1 MDMVLWNNEEQ
12 MVEILTDS
20 TSLLLHPYLEC
31 EARWDAAQRLLAERG
46 FCLPTIAQMEAIH
59 RLLKSINGLILAHN
73 GCTIK
78 ESWYWCRDEIPPFHA
93 MYYDI
98 GDGFDGGDLQQYTN
112 FVRAVKDL

>member
-1 MDMVLWNNEEQ
+1 MDKVLWNEAEQ
-12 MVEILTDS
+12 MVEIVTDS
-20 TSLLLHPYLEC
+20 TSLLLHPYLEF
-31 EARWDAAQRLLAERG
+31 EASWVNAFKTTTERG
-46 FCLPTIAQMEAIH
+46 YSLPTISQMETIN
-59 RLLKSINGLILAHN
+59 RLKASINGLILSHN
-73 GCTIK
+73 GCTVK

>member
-1 MDMVLWNNEEQ
+1 MDIVLWNNDEQ

-20 TSLLLHPYLEC
+20 TSMLLHPCLEC
-31 EARWDAAQRLLAERG
+31 EACWPTAQRLITERG
-46 FCLPTIAQMEAIH
+46 YSLPTITQMETIY
-59 RLLKSINGLILAHN
+59 RLRDSINGLILAHN
-73 GCTIK
+73 GSTIK
-78 ESWYWCRDEIPPFHA
+78 ESWYWCREEIPPFHA